1 MQASEPK
8 RIDVRGSVD
17 LSALAED
24 VQSTDEPRIL
34 RRGDEDVAV
43 VLPITREKEGAFGA
57 DDPIWNIVGVD
68 GADGPRDVARN
79 KHRYLA
85 EAYTRTRTA
94 SARPRNRA
102 SLSLYCKHNTPIAT
116 R

>member
-1 MQASEPK
+1 MQASGPK

-79 KHRYLA
+79 KHSYLA
-85 EAYTRTRTA
+85 EAYTRDHTTE
-94 SARPRNRA
+94 
-102 SLSLYCKHNTPIAT
+102 
-116 R
+116 